1 MSEPGRHSE
10 VGVFLL
16 GEAVQGPLTYS
27 TEVAPVQGLEAAPL
41 SLQVCG
47 CGLHTGPDV
56 P

>member
-10 VGVFLL
+10 VGVLL

-27 TEVAPVQGLEAAPL
+27 TEMAPVQCLEAAPL
-41 SLQVCG
+41 SLQVCV